1 MRAAEVREILEAH
14 GLSVR
19 KDVGQHFLLDER
31 VAERAV
37 ERAGAEPGE
46 TVLEIG
52 PGLGLLTMPLARAF
66 DEVVAI
72 EIDRGIADLLRGR
85 LDEAGHANVEV
96 RTGDVL
102 NVDWPDVDAIVA
114 NLPYQ
119 ISSPLTFRLLETDV
133 DRAVLMYQREFAE
146 RLCAKAGE
154 DGYGRMTVMAMLHA
168 DREIV
173 EAVPAGAFW
182 PEPDVDGAV
191 VELTMRPPPFEVV
204 DAELFAEVV
213 RSLFM
218 HRRKQS
224 KNALGLHLGALGV
237 DRGTLDA
244 ALDDWGLGRTRPGK
258 LTPAEIGELVTILAE
273 RR

>member
-1 MRAAEVREILEAH
+1 MRPAEVRDLLEAH

-37 ERAGAEPGE
+37 DRADAAPGE

-52 PGLGLLTMPLARAF
+52 PGLGVLTMPLARAF
-66 DEVVAI
+66 DAVVAV
-72 EIDRGIADLLRGR
+72 EIDRGIADLLRDR
-85 LDEAGHANVEV
+85 LDEAGLSNVEV

-102 NVDWPDVDAIVA
+102 TREWPDVDAVVA
-114 NLPYQ
+114 NLPFQ
-119 ISSPLTFRLLETDV
+119 ISSPLTFRLLEAGV

-146 RLCAKAGE
+146 RLCAEPGG
-154 DGYGRMTVMAMLHA
+154 DGYGRLTVMAMLRA

-173 EAVPAGAFW
+173 ETVPASAFW

-204 DAELFAEVV
+204 DEALFAEVV
-213 RSLFM
+213 RALFM

-244 ALDDWGLGRTRPGK
+244 ALEAWGRGRTRPGK
-258 LTPAEIGELVTILAE
+258 LAPEAIAELTGLLAE